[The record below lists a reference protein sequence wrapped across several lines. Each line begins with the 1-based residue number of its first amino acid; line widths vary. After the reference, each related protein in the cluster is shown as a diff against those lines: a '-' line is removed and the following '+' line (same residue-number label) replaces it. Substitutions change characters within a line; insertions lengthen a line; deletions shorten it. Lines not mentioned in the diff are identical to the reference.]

1 VHPFSCPNCKSRN
14 VRSSL
19 SQNFR
24 EALAKLIGIFQ
35 LRCRDCDE
43 RWTQPIWDLL
53 NAFYARCPG
62 CYGLE
67 LSLWQTNYYRP
78 PARWKFLMALGARP
92 RRCEFCRKNFVSF
105 LPCKIRFVRRKAKPT
120 AVVDPTAALQQH

>member
-1 VHPFSCPNCKSRN
+1 MHPFSCPNCKSRN

-19 SQNFR
+19 SQNFG
-24 EALAKLIGIFQ
+24 EALSKLIGIFQ

-67 LSLWQTNYYRP
+67 LSLWQPSYYRP
-78 PARWKFLMALGARP
+78 PPGGSSLWHLERGLGDANSVVRTSSAFFRAKSGLSGAKLSRP
-92 RRCEFCRKNFVSF
+92 QS
-105 LPCKIRFVRRKAKPT
+105 
-120 AVVDPTAALQQH
+120 